1 MKKLTA
7 EQVKYQ
13 RLGFIKAIV
22 ISAVCVVWQCV
33 VQFM

>member
-13 RLGFIKAIV
+13 KSGSIKGIIV
-22 ISAVCVVWQCV
+22 GAVCVVWQCIT
-33 VQFM
+33 QFM